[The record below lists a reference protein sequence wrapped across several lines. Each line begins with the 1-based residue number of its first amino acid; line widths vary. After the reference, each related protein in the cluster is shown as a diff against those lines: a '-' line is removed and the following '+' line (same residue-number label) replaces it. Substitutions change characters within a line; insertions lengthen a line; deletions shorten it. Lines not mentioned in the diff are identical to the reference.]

1 MTNSLIIQKATIVL
15 EGNQWNGKTADIY
28 IENGLIKQIA
38 SDITVANVPCFD
50 ASGCFLSL
58 GWFDVYS
65 FCPDPGE
72 DWKETLDSHSQ
83 AASHGGFTEIAAF
96 CGIDP
101 LPEKASSIESILQRQ
116 ERLSVKIH
124 PIGVASEG
132 RNGKEMAEVYE
143 LSVAGCLAQS
153 DGIVK
158 SPSSSLKAKLMEYC
172 ASMNIPYLQFPFDAD
187 LVKGAEV
194 HEGFVS
200 VNLGLKG
207 IPDVS
212 ESIQFTEMIELAKWL
227 NVPLRIL
234 GISSEKAVNIIRNAK
249 KEGVQ
254 IHTAVAAMNLAYTDQ
269 NLEEFDENFKV
280 LPPLRAESDRKAL
293 VHAVLDGTIQA
304 IFSNHT
310 PEDIEHKN
318 LEFAYANFGAAT
330 FDSFFAIVAQAIQEQ
345 DLPKLV
351 HVLTKQNRDFYGVE
365 CPVFAEGEV
374 ANFTIFSNNKWEM
387 IGDFVKSKSH
397 NVLNRNKEL
406 TGRIHA
412 TYTKNKLT
420 HFNHE

>member
-1 MTNSLIIQKATIVL
+1 MTNSLLIQNATLVL
-15 EGNQWNGKTADIY
+15 EGNKWNGKTVDVF
-28 IENGLIKQIA
+28 IENGVIKHIA
-38 SDITVANVPCFD
+38 SEIPTSDAPVFD
-50 ASGCFLSL
+50 ANGCFLSL

-72 DWKETLDSHSQ
+72 DWKETLETHSN
-83 AASHGGFTEIAAF
+83 AAAHGGFTEIAAF
-96 CGIDP
+96 CGTDP
-101 LPEKASSIESILQRQ
+101 LPDRASAIESIIQRQ
-116 ERLSVKIH
+116 ERLPVAIH

-143 LSVAGCLAQS
+143 LSLAGALAQS
-153 DGIVK
+153 DGVVK

-212 ESIQFTEMIELAKWL
+212 ETIQLTEIIELAKWL
-227 NVPLRIL
+227 NVPVRIL
-234 GISSEKAVNIIRNAK
+234 GISSAKSVEIIKTAK
-249 KEGVQ
+249 SEGVQ
-254 IHTAVAAMNLAYTDQ
+254 IQVAVAAMNLAYTDA
-269 NLEEFDENFKV
+269 NLAEFDENFKV
-280 LPPLRAESDRKAL
+280 LPPLRTEADRKAL
-293 VHAVLDGTIQA
+293 VQAVLDGTIQS

-330 FDSFFAIVAQAIQEQ
+330 FDSFYAILLNAFTEQE
-345 DLPKLV
+345 LPKLMQ
-351 HVLTKQNRDFYGVE
+351 VLTQGNRDYYGVE
-365 CPVFAEGEV
+365 HPKFEEGAP
-374 ANFTIFSNNKWEM
+374 ANFTIFSNNKWKLFGENT
-387 IGDFVKSKSH
+387 KSKSH
-397 NVLNRNKEL
+397 NVLNRNQEL
-406 TGRIHA
+406 SGKVHA
-412 TYTKNKLT
+412 IYTKNKLT
-420 HFNHE
+420 RFNHE